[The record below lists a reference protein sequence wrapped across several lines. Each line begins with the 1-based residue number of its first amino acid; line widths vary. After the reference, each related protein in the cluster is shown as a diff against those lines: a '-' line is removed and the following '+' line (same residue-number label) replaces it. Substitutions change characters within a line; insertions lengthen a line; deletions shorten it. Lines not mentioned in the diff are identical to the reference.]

1 MGDAEL
7 RRYPRVVPSRRLVV
21 AWQSGTRRAVSY
33 LESVGL
39 GGLFILTRQP
49 VPIRSMV
56 KILVDLP
63 FGEVRARAV
72 VRRVTPARG
81 MGLEFIAM
89 TQEDRARL
97 SKALQPMLATPTK
110 GAQFTRSLGAPA
122 FTLLYTSVGNVVTVA
137 VPSRHS
143 KLLPANSLFLP
154 DVAHADRGRRA
165 QAKTPRV

>member
-1 MGDAEL
+1 
-7 RRYPRVVPSRRLVV
+7 VV

-33 LESVGL
+33 LESIAL
-39 GGLFILTRQP
+39 GGLFVVTRQP

-56 KILVDLP
+56 KILLDLP

-97 SKALQPMLATPTK
+97 NKALQPMLATP
-110 GAQFTRSLGAPA
+110 
-122 FTLLYTSVGNVVTVA
+122 
-137 VPSRHS
+137 
-143 KLLPANSLFLP
+143 
-154 DVAHADRGRRA
+154 
-165 QAKTPRV
+165 